1 VWTCQADACLSGE
14 DGDDLKAIF
23 AKNFASKNTLN
34 GSPRVRIFSGA
45 SLLRA
50 QVETAAEQDFLKVP
64 TTVDDQTAGASS
76 SIWDAG
82 QRVPSSI
89 QHRYVVCSEKS
100 RALGLLGKLVRSEIA
115 RWQGMGRQPRM
126 IVYAADA
133 ATAQAMAAP
142 LQSALFSVLGGDSNA
157 GLLGLSVLLPS
168 AEDFAKR
175 ADNNTLLTYESSL
188 RVMEMFYWDQVSLL
202 VTTPR
207 ATRGLDF
214 PNVTHVFNLGILGTA
229 ADYLHRAGRC
239 GRIGQDITDPGLCI
253 SVLAEDQFPLLMDL
267 GSQLGFAAEAIELQ
281 PEAEVTD
288 ESSAED
294 KIRLLEDTFQLF
306 SDPGATPTDN

>member
-1 VWTCQADACLSGE
+1 
-14 DGDDLKAIF
+14 
-23 AKNFASKNTLN
+23 
-34 GSPRVRIFSGA
+34 
-45 SLLRA
+45 
-50 QVETAAEQDFLKVP
+50 
-64 TTVDDQTAGASS
+64 
-76 SIWDAG
+76 
-82 QRVPSSI
+82 
-89 QHRYVVCSEKS
+89 
-100 RALGLLGKLVRSEIA
+100 
-115 RWQGMGRQPRM
+115 M
-126 IVYAADA
+126 
-133 ATAQAMAAP
+133 

-253 SVLAEDQFPLLMDL
+253 SVLAEDQVPLLMHL
-267 GSQLGFAAEAIELQ
+267 GSELGFASEAIELQ

-288 ESSAED
+288 ESSTED
-294 KIRLLEDTFQLF
+294 KVRLLEDTFQLF

>member
-1 VWTCQADACLSGE
+1 
-14 DGDDLKAIF
+14 
-23 AKNFASKNTLN
+23 
-34 GSPRVRIFSGA
+34 
-45 SLLRA
+45 
-50 QVETAAEQDFLKVP
+50 
-64 TTVDDQTAGASS
+64 
-76 SIWDAG
+76 
-82 QRVPSSI
+82 
-89 QHRYVVCSEKS
+89 
-100 RALGLLGKLVRSEIA
+100 
-115 RWQGMGRQPRM
+115 M
-126 IVYAADA
+126 
-133 ATAQAMAAP
+133 

-175 ADNNTLLTYESSL
+175 ADNNTLRTYESSL

-202 VTTPR
+202 ITTPG

-214 PNVTHVFNLGILGTA
+214 PNITHVFNLGILGTT

-239 GRIGQDITDPGLCI
+239 GRIGQDITAPGLCI